1 MPLFTQGDN
10 QDQYTHATQMELS
23 IRAYAKHRG
32 ISEGAVRKA
41 IKTGRISTN
50 ANGKIDASKAD
61 AQWQQNSDLAQ
72 KLAITTNKSATIPK
86 ANYQP
91 PPPTSNVG
99 STPSYQQSR
108 AIREAYSARMAK
120 INFERESKKLISAE
134 QVKVDAYNTARV
146 TRDRILNIPDRVIP
160 MLVGKTDI
168 HEMKQILKTELIK
181 ALDDLNKP
189 YERR

>member
-1 MPLFTQGDN
+1 
-10 QDQYTHATQMELS
+10 
-23 IRAYAKHRG
+23 
-32 ISEGAVRKA
+32 
-41 IKTGRISTN
+41 
-50 ANGKIDASKAD
+50 
-61 AQWQQNSDLAQ
+61 
-72 KLAITTNKSATIPK
+72 
-86 ANYQP
+86 
-91 PPPTSNVG
+91 
-99 STPSYQQSR
+99 
-108 AIREAYSARMAK
+108 MAK

-168 HEMKQILKTELIK
+168 HEMKQVLKTELIK